1 MKVLELGELGST
13 VWGDEGGGEPVWK
26 PRKSYKRKLWAAELW
41 AADSVEVERVLE

>member
-1 MKVLELGELGST
+1 MGAQSGEMC
-13 VWGDEGGGEPVWK
+13 VGDPVWK